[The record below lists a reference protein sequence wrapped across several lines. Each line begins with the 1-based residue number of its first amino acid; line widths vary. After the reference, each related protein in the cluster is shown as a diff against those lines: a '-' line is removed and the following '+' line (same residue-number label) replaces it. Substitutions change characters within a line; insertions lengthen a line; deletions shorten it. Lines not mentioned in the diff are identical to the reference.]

1 MRSTTFLFGLLLI
14 PLLSSC
20 ASIFSG
26 MDQKMTFKSEPDGA
40 TVYFDGLAMG
50 TTPLQ
55 LLLRRD
61 EFKEVRFS
69 KPGYRDEII
78 QLNTRI
84 DKIVILNTVLTSAH
98 TTDAMTG
105 AMFEYYPNAHFVNLQ
120 KISGKSRKTGRLDRQ
135 LDNDLKQYVM
145 TYYNVIKQ
153 QCESRCD
160 NAHMDTLVTLISDG
174 YKKDKGSAR
183 QLAIQALHKTTEPVD
198 YLRQLEVNIMSRS

>member
-1 MRSTTFLFGLLLI
+1 MRLIALALALFLTG
-14 PLLSSC
+14 C

-26 MDQKMTFKSEPDGA
+26 MEQKMTFKSEPDGA

-84 DKIVILNTVLTSAH
+84 DKIVILNTIVTTAH

-105 AMFEYYPNAHFVNLQ
+105 AMFEYHPNAHFVNLQ
-120 KISGKSRKTGRLDRQ
+120 KKTDKPRKTGRLDR
-135 LDNDLKQYVM
+135 LLENDLRQYVM
-145 TYYNVIKQ
+145 SYYNVIKQ
-153 QCESRCD
+153 QCQSRCD

-174 YKKDKGSAR
+174 YKKDRGTAR
-183 QLAIQALHKTTEPVD
+183 QLAIHALHKTTEPVD
-198 YLRQLEVNIMSRS
+198 YLRQLEVDIISRS